1 MPTKTFSPNKLI
13 NENSPYLRQHA
24 NNPVEWYPWNN
35 ETLALAKSENKP
47 IFLSIGYSTCYW
59 CHVMEREVF
68 ENPEI
73 AELMNKYFVN
83 IKLDREERPDLDRIY
98 MTALQAMTGAGGWP
112 MSMWLTPELKPF
124 YGATYIPP
132 KAKYG
137 KSGFEDIIEKI
148 NEVWTEKPDEVKNS
162 GEQVTKLL
170 SEKVLNKKNDEHD
183 IVITEDIMHKA
194 FEQFKT
200 IYDYSYGGF
209 GQNNK
214 FPRPA
219 ALDFLTTYYKAF
231 ENIEALDIVTFTIM
245 KMYTGG
251 IHDHLNGGFHRYS
264 VDHIWRVPHFEKM
277 LYDQAQIINTFLDVY
292 SITDK
297 QTYLGIAESTIAYVL
312 NNLTDETGGFYSAE
326 DAESQTIDGDDS
338 SKEEGAF
345 YLWEKDEIEKILP
358 VDLAGIFEYYY
369 GIQPAGNTLND
380 PHNVFGT
387 KNVLYV
393 AHDVF
398 ETAKFFNKTNEE
410 VILILEKC
418 RKLLTEFQRTR
429 PRPFLDKKI
438 LTSWNAMMC
447 SALAKAYSKTRNKL
461 YLQSAVNCIKFI
473 RENLLDEE
481 NSILYRRYIN
491 GERKYFATLEDHALL
506 IKSLLDLYEVTF
518 DNTYLELAESLNIL
532 TIKKFYDQENAGFF
546 DTEKTDEI
554 LFLTKDSYDGAEPS
568 GNSIQISNLFRLS
581 VLLDEKAY
589 QDIAERSLMYFNED
603 INRSPFSSPLLLCDM
618 LLYLKGIGEIMVD
631 SNTPDDLLNYIY
643 SRFLPFTQILK
654 ATSELGEKNELVKE
668 ILNDQNNKGK
678 VLVCKDFKCELP
690 IGDLEELKKLI
701 K

>member
-24 NNPVEWYPWNN
+24 YNPVEWYPWNE
-35 ETLALAKSENKP
+35 ETLALAKAENKP

-68 ENPEI
+68 ENPDI
-73 AELMNKYFVN
+73 AELMNKYFIN

-112 MSMWLTPELKPF
+112 MSMWLTPDLKPF

-148 NEVWTEKPDEVKNS
+148 NEVWTEKPDEVNNS

-170 SEKVLNKKNDEHD
+170 SEKVLNKKSNDID
-183 IVITEDIMHKA
+183 LVISEDIMHKA
-194 FEQFKT
+194 FDQYKS
-200 IYDYSYGGF
+200 IYDYNYGGF
-209 GQNNK
+209 GQSNK

-219 ALDFLTTYYKAF
+219 ALNFLTAYYKAF
-231 ENIEALDIVTFTIM
+231 ENIEALDIVTFTLI

-277 LYDQAQIINTFLDVY
+277 LYDQAQIIDTILDVY
-292 SITDK
+292 SITGK
-297 QTYLGIAESTIAYVL
+297 QTYLGIAESTISYVL
-312 NNLTDETGGFYSAE
+312 KNLMNESGGFYSAE
-326 DAESQTIDGDDS
+326 DAESQIIEGDDS
-338 SKEEGAF
+338 SKEEGA
-345 YLWEKDEIEKILP
+345 YYIWEKDEIEKILP
-358 VDLAGIFEYYY
+358 EESAGIFEYYY

-393 AHDVF
+393 AHDIF
-398 ETAKFFNKTNEE
+398 ETAKFFNKSNEE
-410 VILILEKC
+410 VIQILENC
-418 RKLLTEFQRTR
+418 RRLLTDFQRTR

-447 SALAKAYSKTRNKL
+447 SALAKAYSKTQKPI
-461 YLQSAVNCIKFI
+461 YLDSAIKSFNFI

-491 GERKYFATLEDHALL
+491 GERKFFASLEDHALF
-506 IKSLLDLYEVTF
+506 IKAILDLYEVTF
-518 DNTYLELAESLNIL
+518 DSAYLELAESLNIL

-546 DTEKTDEI
+546 DAEKTEEL
-554 LFLTKDSYDGAEPS
+554 LFQTKDSYDGAEPS
-568 GNSIQISNLFRLS
+568 GNSIQINNLFRLS
-581 VLLDEKAY
+581 VILDEKAY
-589 QDIAERSLMYFNED
+589 QDMAERSMMYFYED
-603 INRSPFSSPLLLCDM
+603 INRSPFSSPLLLCNM
-618 LLYLKGIGEIMVD
+618 LLYLKGLGEIVID
-631 SNTPDDLLNYIY
+631 NDTPKELTDYIY
-643 SRFLPFTQILK
+643 SKFLPFTQILN
-654 ATSELGEKNELVKE
+654 ANQSLAEKNELIKE
-668 ILNDQNNKGK
+668 IFKEESNKGK

-690 IGDLEELKKLI
+690 TNDLDELKKLI

>member
-1 MPTKTFSPNKLI
+1 MPTNSDSPNKLI
-13 NENSPYLRQHA
+13 NEKSPYLRQHA
-24 NNPVEWYPWNN
+24 FNPVEWYPWND

-73 AELMNKYFVN
+73 AEIMNKYFIN

-112 MSMWLTPELKPF
+112 MSMFITPDLQTF

-148 NEVWTEKPDEVKNS
+148 HEIWTEKPDEVKNS

-170 SEKVLNKKNDEHD
+170 SEKVLSKKTEDTEL
-183 IVITEDIMHKA
+183 VITEDVMHKA
-194 FEQFKT
+194 FEQFKS
-200 IYDYSYGGF
+200 IYDYTYGGF
-209 GQNNK
+209 GQGNK

-231 ENIEALDIVTFTIM
+231 DNIEALDIVTFTLM

-251 IHDHLNGGFHRYS
+251 IHDHLNGGFHRYA
-264 VDHIWRVPHFEKM
+264 VDHVWRVPHFEKM

-292 SITDK
+292 SLTGK
-297 QTYLGIAESTIAYVL
+297 QTYLGIAESTIGYVL
-312 NNLTDETGGFYSAE
+312 KFLRDDNGGFYSAE
-326 DAESQTIDGDDS
+326 DAESQKIAEDDS

-345 YLWEKDEIEKILP
+345 YLWEKSELEEILP
-358 VDLAGIFEYYY
+358 SDATGIFEYYY
-369 GIQPAGNTLND
+369 GIQPAGNTLSD

-410 VILILEKC
+410 IIETLEKC
-418 RKLLTEFQRTR
+418 RQLLTQAQQNR
-429 PRPFLDKKI
+429 PRPFLDTKI

-447 SALAKAYSKTRNKL
+447 SALVKAFSKTQKEI
-461 YLQSAVNCIKFI
+461 YLNAATDCINFI
-473 RENLLDEE
+473 KVNLLDEQ
-481 NSILYRRYIN
+481 NSFLYRRFIN
-491 GERKYFATLEDHALL
+491 GEKKYSASLEDHALL
-506 IKSLLDLYEVTF
+506 IKALLDLYEVTF
-518 DNTYLELAESLNIL
+518 INDYLELAQSLNLL
-532 TIKKFYDQENAGFF
+532 TIKKFYDTENAGFF
-546 DTEKTDEI
+546 DTEKTEEI

-568 GNSIQISNLFRLS
+568 GNSIQINNLFRLS
-581 VLLDEKAY
+581 VLLDEKAFY
-589 QDIAERSLMYFNED
+589 DIAERSLIYFYED
-603 INRSPFSSPLLLCDM
+603 INRSPFSSPLLLSDM
-618 LLYLKGIGEIMVD
+618 LVYLKGMGEVVFD
-631 SNTPDDLLNYIY
+631 ENTSEDLLQYIY
-643 SRFLPFTQILK
+643 SLFLPFAQILK
-654 ATSELGEKNELVKE
+654 ASPELGEKNELIKE
-668 ILNDQNNKGK
+668 ILNEINNKGK

-690 IGDLEELKKLI
+690 SGNLEELKNLLK
-701 K
+701 